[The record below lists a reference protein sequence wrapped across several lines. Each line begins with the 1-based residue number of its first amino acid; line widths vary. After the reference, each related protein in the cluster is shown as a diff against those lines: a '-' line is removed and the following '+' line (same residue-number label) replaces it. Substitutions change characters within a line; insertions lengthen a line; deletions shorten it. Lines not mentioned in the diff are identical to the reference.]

1 MPPSQSPPSQSPPNA
16 NTSGQAQPG
25 RGPLTHDAALAAIAE
40 VAGRATGKTG
50 IAACHLESGETLSWR
65 DDEPFSTASMIKV
78 PICAAV
84 LRRARR
90 GAFSLDGQVTVR
102 NTDLTGGSGVLAELR
117 PGLRCTVS
125 DLCTLMIV
133 VSDNTATNMLIDLCG
148 GVDAVNEDFAALGFP
163 GFRLNRRISIP
174 PPPLVRPRAGAGE
187 AAPAPAPGEP
197 AATPA
202 APGAPA
208 PRGPLATVRLAD
220 FAELMGKLEAGEIVD
235 ESASAEIVR
244 VMRYQHHQALFP
256 RAYLDIAAPFRPPSA
271 GAPALAHKTGY
282 VGGCRTEG
290 GLLYLPGGGGTVA
303 YAAAADGLTD
313 ETMTALAE
321 GDEILGRL
329 GAIVL
334 ARWWAGPGPVPV
346 RDGWLGD

>member
-1 MPPSQSPPSQSPPNA
+1 MSELN
-16 NTSGQAQPG
+16 
-25 RGPLTHDAALAAIAE
+25 HEAAMAAIAG
-40 VAGRATGKTG
+40 VAERATGAVG
-50 IAACHLESGETLSWR
+50 LAARHLESGETLSWR

-78 PICAAV
+78 PIYAAV
-84 LRRARR
+84 LRRARQ
-90 GAFSLDGQVTVR
+90 GAFSLDDQVTVSD
-102 NTDLTGGSGVLAELR
+102 TDLAGGSGVLAELR

-125 DLCTLMIV
+125 DLSTLMIV

-174 PPPLVRPRAGAGE
+174 PPPLARPRAE
-187 AAPAPAPGEP
+187 AEEA
-197 AATPA
+197 
-202 APGAPA
+202 APA
-208 PRGPLATVRLAD
+208 PRGPLATVSLAD
-220 FAELMGKLEAGEIVD
+220 FAELMGKLEAGKIVD

-290 GLLYLPGGGGTVA
+290 GLLYLPDGGGTVA
-303 YAAAADGLTD
+303 YAAAADGLAD

>member
-50 IAACHLESGETLSWR
+50 IAARHLESGETLSWR

-163 GFRLNRRISIP
+163 GFRLNRRVSIP
-174 PPPLVRPRAGAGE
+174 PPPLVLPRAGE
-187 AAPAPAPGEP
+187 ADEQ
-197 AATPA
+197 
-202 APGAPA
+202 APA
-208 PRGPLATVRLAD
+208 PRGPLATVSLAD
-220 FAELMGKLEAGEIVD
+220 FAELMGKLEAGQVVD
-235 ESASAEIVR
+235 ESASAQIVT

-346 RDGWLGD
+346 RNGWLGD

>member
-1 MPPSQSPPSQSPPNA
+1 MPPSQS
-16 NTSGQAQPG
+16 
-25 RGPLTHDAALAAIAE
+25 PLTHDAALAAIAE
-40 VAGRATGKTG
+40 VAGQATGKVG
-50 IAACHLESGETLSWR
+50 LAARHLESGETLSWR

-78 PICAAV
+78 PIFAAV
-84 LRRARR
+84 LRRARQ
-90 GAFSLDGQVTVR
+90 GAFSLDDQVTVSD
-102 NTDLTGGSGVLAELR
+102 TDLAGGSGVLAELR

-148 GVDAVNEDFAALGFP
+148 GVAAVNEDFAALGFP
-163 GFRLNRRISIP
+163 GFRLGRRISIA
-174 PPPLVRPRAGAGE
+174 PPPLVLPRAEAGD
-187 AAPAPAPGEP
+187 AAAVPGGPAD
-197 AATPA
+197 TPA
-202 APGAPA
+202 APGTPA
-208 PRGPLATVRLAD
+208 PRGPLATVSLAD
-220 FAELMGKLEAGEIVD
+220 FAELMGRLEAGQIVD
-235 ESASAEIVR
+235 EPASAQIVT

-256 RAYLDIAAPFRPPSA
+256 RAYLDIAAPFRPPSG

-290 GLLYLPGGGGTVA
+290 GLLYLPDGGGTVA
-303 YAAAADGLTD
+303 YAAAADGLKD

-346 RDGWLGD
+346 RDGWLPR